1 MQAKLVPRLA
11 QVGDR
16 MVNSDFSLLIADA
29 YFVTGD
35 MERAR
40 EFYSRAMDTFD
51 LPKYVNLHAQKR
63 HVGM

>member
-1 MQAKLVPRLA
+1 
-11 QVGDR
+11 
-16 MVNSDFSLLIADA
+16 MVNSDFSSLIADA

-51 LPKYVNLHAQKR
+51 LPKYVNLHAQK
-63 HVGM
+63 GMLGM